1 MNGVDEDA
9 TDTSRTTIISRL
21 WARFELLPFR
31 RGVTLVAVLIAVPAL
46 LVGGLL
52 VLDGGGKGDRSQHRT
67 AAAAPS
73 ARQSD
78 TSAMDR
84 AQRTWGEFVASRSE
98 RPASASKSAPPRA
111 SQSTTP
117 HSRPAP
123 TTAAPSTGTRCPPE
137 LKKWPW
143 MWDLCKHRRGGH
155 GRP

>member
-1 MNGVDEDA
+1 MDGVYEDA
-9 TDTSRTTIISRL
+9 TDTPRTTIISRL
-21 WARFELLPFR
+21 WGRFELLPFR
-31 RGVTLVAVLIAVPAL
+31 RGVTLIAVLIAVPAL
-46 LVGGLL
+46 LIGGLV
-52 VLDGGGKGDRSQHRT
+52 VLHGGGKGDRPPSRT

-78 TSAMDR
+78 PSAIDR

-98 RPASASKSAPPRA
+98 RPASKSASGAPRA
-111 SQSTTP
+111 PQSP

-123 TTAAPSTGTRCPPE
+123 TAGQPSSGTRCPPE

-143 MWDLCKHRRGGH
+143 MWELCKHRRGGGH

>member
-1 MNGVDEDA
+1 VDGVYEDA

-21 WARFELLPFR
+21 WGRFELLPFR
-31 RGVTLVAVLIAVPAL
+31 RGVTLIAVLIAVPAL
-46 LVGGLL
+46 LIGGLV
-52 VLDGGGKGDRSQHRT
+52 VLHGGGKGDRPPPRT

-78 TSAMDR
+78 PSTVDR

-98 RPASASKSAPPRA
+98 RPASKSGSAPRA
-111 SQSTTP
+111 PQSP
-117 HSRPAP
+117 LSRPAP
-123 TTAAPSTGTRCPPE
+123 TTGQPSTGSRCPPE

-143 MWDLCKHRRGGH
+143 MWELCKHRRGGH